1 MFKKTG
7 LGLILLVF
15 LAGCSGVDNTTT
27 EKHEQA
33 NGKALTVETSEL
45 VDTELE
51 ALLLKML
58 NQTQDNLP
66 LQKVEIQHTDV
77 IDDLIV
83 LTFVYV
89 NDLKETFHG
98 IFTAYKQEDQSYS
111 YRDLE
116 AIKRYEKE
124 DVSFFN
130 YGAIKEG
137 TVRENMRIISGYL
150 NHKSIRKIVIQ
161 YVDGITKTV
170 PIEEGQETFT
180 VIKIGGKGSQDSVQ
194 ALSKTGK
201 VIYERTYP

>member
-1 MFKKTG
+1 MIKKTR
-7 LGLILLVF
+7 LGLIVMAF
-15 LAGCSGVDNTTT
+15 LAGCSGADNATT
-27 EKHEQA
+27 EQHGQA
-33 NGKALTVETSEL
+33 NGKAFTVESSEL

-58 NQTQDNLP
+58 KQTQDNLP
-66 LQKVEIQHTDV
+66 LQEVEIQHTDV
-77 IDDLIV
+77 IDDLTV

-98 IFTAYKQEDQSYS
+98 ILTAYKQDDDSYS

-116 AIKRYEKE
+116 AIKRYEKD

-130 YGAIKEG
+130 YGASKEG
-137 TVRENMRIISGYL
+137 TVREDMRIISGYL
-150 NHKSIRKIVIQ
+150 NHKSIRTIVIQ
-161 YVDGITKTV
+161 YVDGITKTL